1 MRKPWSSQTSSSNNT
16 TDDFIHGHHQMVSY
30 ILCSRKWKSSIKS
43 AKTRPETQLLIIQCR
58 LKLKKVRKTTRPSRY
73 DLNQV
78 LCDCTVEVINRFQG
92 LDLEDRVLKDYG
104 QRHCTGTQPEQRTQP
119 SQRKR
124 NSRRQKGLG
133 GGFTKSLGKKRS
145 ERQAKKGKIYPT
157 ECRVSE
163 KRRER

>member
-1 MRKPWSSQTSSSNNT
+1 
-16 TDDFIHGHHQMVSY
+16 MVSY

-104 QRHCTGTQPEQRTQP
+104 QRHCTGT
-119 SQRKR
+119 
-124 NSRRQKGLG
+124 
-133 GGFTKSLGKKRS
+133 
-145 ERQAKKGKIYPT
+145 
-157 ECRVSE
+157 
-163 KRRER
+163 